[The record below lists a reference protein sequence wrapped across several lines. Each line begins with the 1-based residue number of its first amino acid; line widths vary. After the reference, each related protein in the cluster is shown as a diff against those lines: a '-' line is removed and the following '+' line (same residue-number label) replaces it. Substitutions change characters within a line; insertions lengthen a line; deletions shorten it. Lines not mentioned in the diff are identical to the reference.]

1 MTFSRSTRRCS
12 RSTRVCWGHRR
23 EGRKRKIKLGKL
35 HEVDIRKVWPHEQ
48 YDFSKWLAAEENIQE
63 LGNVLNLSLTD
74 IETERLVGSYRC
86 DILCRDEITGKVVL
100 IENQLEQTN
109 HDHLGKIL
117 TYASGLDAS
126 VVVWVVAAARDEHAS
141 AIEWLNKHT
150 DDSISFFLIEI
161 HAYKIGDSEP
171 APQFKIIEQPN
182 DFAKIV
188 KRISQDKGMNESQG
202 CRLEFWTQFNDIL
215 EQRGKPFNKR
225 KATTDHWYSVAVG
238 SSECQISIDLVN
250 KEHKI
255 RVGLWI
261 ADNKERFDYMKQH
274 KTEIEAAMGM
284 ALSWERLDNKKSS
297 LICTYI
303 KGLDFKN
310 QENYP
315 ELMNKSIDLVVKM
328 RDVLKEYV
336 LAEL

>member
-1 MTFSRSTRRCS
+1 M
-12 RSTRVCWGHRR
+12 
-23 EGRKRKIKLGKL
+23 KLGKL
-35 HEVDIRKVWPHEQ
+35 QEIDIREVWTHEQ
-48 YDFSKWLAAEENIQE
+48 YDFSKWLSAEDNIQE

-74 IETERLVGSYRC
+74 IETEKFVGSYRC
-86 DILCRDEITGKVVL
+86 DILCRDEITGRVVL

-126 VVVWVVAAARDEHAS
+126 VVVWVVASARDEHAS

-150 DDSISFFLIEI
+150 DDSISFFLLEI
-161 HAYKIGDSEP
+161 HAYRIGNSEP

-182 DFAKIV
+182 DFVKTV
-188 KRISQDKGMNESQG
+188 KRIAQDKSVNESQSR
-202 CRLEFWTQFNDIL
+202 RLEFWTQFNDIL

-250 KEHKI
+250 KDHKI

-261 ADNKERFDYMKQH
+261 SDNKDRFDYMRQH
-274 KTEIEAAMGM
+274 KEEIEVAMGFP
-284 ALSWERLDNKKSS
+284 LFWQRLDNKKSS

-303 KGLDFKN
+303 KGLDFKA
-310 QENYP
+310 QDNYP
-315 ELMNKSIDLVVKM
+315 ELMNEAIDLVVKM
-328 RDVLKEYV
+328 RDVLKKYIQ
-336 LAEL
+336 AEL

>member
-1 MTFSRSTRRCS
+1 M
-12 RSTRVCWGHRR
+12 
-23 EGRKRKIKLGKL
+23 KLGKL
-35 HEVDIRKVWPHEQ
+35 QEIDIREVWTHEQ
-48 YDFSKWLAAEENIQE
+48 YDFSKWLSAEDNMQE
-63 LGNVLNLSLTD
+63 LGNVLNLSLSD
-74 IETERLVGSYRC
+74 IETEKFVGSYRC
-86 DILCRDEITGKVVL
+86 DILCRDEITGRVVL

-126 VVVWVVAAARDEHAS
+126 VVVWVVASARDEHAS

-150 DDSISFFLIEI
+150 DDSISFFLLEI
-161 HAYKIGDSEP
+161 HAYRIGNSEP

-182 DFAKIV
+182 DFAKTV
-188 KRISQDKGMNESQG
+188 KRIAQDKSVNESQSR
-202 CRLEFWTQFNDIL
+202 RLEFWTQFNDIL

-250 KEHKI
+250 KDHKI

-261 ADNKERFDYMKQH
+261 SDNKDRFDYMRQH
-274 KTEIEAAMGM
+274 KEEIEAAMGFP
-284 ALSWERLDNKKSS
+284 LFWQRLDNKKSS

-303 KGLDFKN
+303 KGLDFKA
-310 QENYP
+310 QDNYP
-315 ELMNKSIDLVVKM
+315 GLMNEAIDLVVKM
-328 RDVLKEYV
+328 RDVLKKYIQ
-336 LAEL
+336 AEL

>member
-1 MTFSRSTRRCS
+1 M
-12 RSTRVCWGHRR
+12 
-23 EGRKRKIKLGKL
+23 KLGKL
-35 HEVDIRKVWPHEQ
+35 QEIDIREVWTHEQ
-48 YDFSKWLAAEENIQE
+48 YDFSKWLSAEDNIQE

-74 IETERLVGSYRC
+74 IETEKFVGSYRC
-86 DILCRDEITGKVVL
+86 DILCRDEITGRVVL

-126 VVVWVVAAARDEHAS
+126 VVVWVVASARDEHAS

-150 DDSISFFLIEI
+150 DDSISFFLLEI
-161 HAYKIGDSEP
+161 HAYRIGNSEP

-182 DFAKIV
+182 DFAKTV
-188 KRISQDKGMNESQG
+188 KRIAQDKSVNESQSR
-202 CRLEFWTQFNDIL
+202 RLEFWTQFNDIL

-238 SSECQISIDLVN
+238 SWECQISIDLVN
-250 KEHKI
+250 KDHKI

-261 ADNKERFDYMKQH
+261 SDNKERFDYMHQH
-274 KTEIEAAMGM
+274 KEEIEVAMGFP
-284 ALSWERLDNKKSS
+284 LFWQRLDNKKSS

-303 KGLDFKN
+303 KGLDFKA
-310 QENYP
+310 QDNYP
-315 ELMNKSIDLVVKM
+315 ELMNEAIDLVVKM
-328 RDVLKEYV
+328 RDVLKKYIQ
-336 LAEL
+336 AEL

>member
-1 MTFSRSTRRCS
+1 M
-12 RSTRVCWGHRR
+12 
-23 EGRKRKIKLGKL
+23 
-35 HEVDIRKVWPHEQ
+35 
-48 YDFSKWLAAEENIQE
+48 
-63 LGNVLNLSLTD
+63 
-74 IETERLVGSYRC
+74 
-86 DILCRDEITGKVVL
+86 
-100 IENQLEQTN
+100 
-109 HDHLGKIL
+109 
-117 TYASGLDAS
+117 
-126 VVVWVVAAARDEHAS
+126 
-141 AIEWLNKHT
+141 
-150 DDSISFFLIEI
+150 IEI

-215 EQRGKPFNKR
+215 EQRGKPFNER

-303 KGLDFKN
+303 KGLDFKK